1 MVLFC
6 LFDCKHKNFCTF
18 VAQTEIKMKN
28 IKKKVKIKDV
38 VKYLLMLALAGFL
51 LYFAFRDI
59 SWNDFVAGLRSC
71 NYWWILLS
79 MIISWIVVILRG
91 WRWRLMMRPLSKEI
105 TRLEA
110 YDAYNICYLANLV
123 LPRSGEVVRCG
134 MIANSG
140 KATFEGALGT
150 VVLERT
156 WDLMCVVIVTL
167 PLFFFGT
174 FKSFIIENMW
184 HPFVES
190 LPFRA
195 VWLVVALILFIA
207 AIVLIFRVYR
217 KKIAAT
223 RFGAK
228 VIKVWKGL
236 VEGIKAGF
244 RMENK
249 WAFFG
254 YSALIWLGYWA
265 MSMFTLYAFPV
276 SAGLNLWDAL
286 FLMVVG
292 SLGWIVPVQGGFG
305 AYHFIVAMT
314 LVPVYGFTQS
324 DGLIFA
330 TISHESQVVQMLICG
345 IISLITYAIYSK
357 KYKKPLQLSGN
368 ENCH

>member
-1 MVLFC
+1 
-6 LFDCKHKNFCTF
+6 
-18 VAQTEIKMKN
+18 MKN

>member
-1 MVLFC
+1 M
-6 LFDCKHKNFCTF
+6 
-18 VAQTEIKMKN
+18 
-28 IKKKVKIKDV
+28 KKKRKIKIKDV
-38 VKYLLMLALAGFL
+38 VKYLLMLALAALL

-59 SWNDFVAGLRSC
+59 SWNDFVSGLRSC

-79 MIISWIVVILRG
+79 MVLAWIIVILRG
-91 WRWRLMMRPLSKEI
+91 WRWRLMMRPLSKDI

-134 MIANSG
+134 LIANSG
-140 KATFEGALGT
+140 KATFEGVLGT

-156 WDLMCVVIVTL
+156 WDLICVVIVTL

-174 FKSFIIENMW
+174 FKDFLIEKMW
-184 HPFVES
+184 YPVVES
-190 LPFRA
+190 LPFRRG
-195 VWLVVALILFIA
+195 WLVVAIILFIVA
-207 AIVLIFRVYR
+207 LVLIFRAFR

-236 VEGIKAGF
+236 VEGVKAGF
-244 RMENK
+244 KMEYK

-254 YSALIWLGYWA
+254 YSLLIWIGYWV
-265 MSMFTLYAFPV
+265 MSLFTLYAFPAA
-276 SAGLNLWDAL
+276 AGLTLWDAL

-330 TISHESQVVQMLICG
+330 TISHESQVVQMLIVG
-345 IISLITYAIYSK
+345 IISIITYAIYSK
-357 KYKKPLQLSGN
+357 KYKKSAKVSEG
-368 ENCH
+368 ES

>member
-1 MVLFC
+1 
-6 LFDCKHKNFCTF
+6 
-18 VAQTEIKMKN
+18 
-28 IKKKVKIKDV
+28 
-38 VKYLLMLALAGFL
+38 
-51 LYFAFRDI
+51 
-59 SWNDFVAGLRSC
+59 
-71 NYWWILLS
+71 
-79 MIISWIVVILRG
+79 
-91 WRWRLMMRPLSKEI
+91 
-105 TRLEA
+105 
-110 YDAYNICYLANLV
+110 
-123 LPRSGEVVRCG
+123 

-244 RMENK
+244 RMEHK

-357 KYKKPLQLSGN
+357 KYKKPVQLSGN

>member
-1 MVLFC
+1 MN
-6 LFDCKHKNFCTF
+6 K
-18 VAQTEIKMKN
+18 

-38 VKYLLMLALAGFL
+38 VKYLLMLALAGLL

-59 SWNDFVAGLRSC
+59 SWDDFMEGLRSC

-79 MIISWIVVILRG
+79 MIISWIVVVLRG

-140 KATFEGALGT
+140 KATFEGVLGT

-156 WDLMCVVIVTL
+156 WDLMCVVLVIL

-174 FKSFIIENMW
+174 FKDFLIEKMW

-190 LPFRA
+190 LPFRT
-195 VWLVVALILFIA
+195 VWLLVGIILFIV
-207 AIVLIFRVYR
+207 AIVLIFRAYR
-217 KKIAAT
+217 QKIAAT

-236 VEGIKAGF
+236 VDGVKAGF
-244 RMENK
+244 RMEYK

-254 YSALIWLGYWA
+254 YSALIWIGYWA
-265 MSMFTLYAFPV
+265 MSLFTLYAFPAA
-276 SAGLNLWDAL
+276 AGLSIWDAL

-345 IISLITYAIYSK
+345 VISFITYAIYSK
-357 KYKKPLQLSGN
+357 KYKGSEQLS
-368 ENCH
+368 EKK

>member
-1 MVLFC
+1 
-6 LFDCKHKNFCTF
+6 
-18 VAQTEIKMKN
+18 MKN

-244 RMENK
+244 RMEHK

-286 FLMVVG
+286 FLMVAG

-357 KYKKPLQLSGN
+357 KYKKPVQLSGN